1 MKRKDTSK
9 LLNEWKS
16 FLNEVESG
24 EPEMDFD
31 SYEDPRGV
39 NEDIESILNSMAEEI
54 GLAPDQITAVLDK
67 LSKLPAEKIAA
78 AAEYH
83 NARAFSG
90 EPLEHDEDLSLYPP
104 ER

>member
-1 MKRKDTSK
+1 MKRKETSK

-24 EPEMDFD
+24 EPEMDLS

-54 GLAPDQITAVLDK
+54 GLAPDQIALVLEK
-67 LSKLPAEKIAA
+67 LSNMSADKIAA
-78 AAEYH
+78 VAEYH
-83 NARAFSG
+83 NARAFSN
-90 EPLEHDEDLSLYPP
+90 EPLENDKNLSVF